1 MAEVSIAATVRN
13 EFGKGAARRARRD
26 GLVPAVIYGHGST
39 PRHVTL
45 PAHQLMLALKAH
57 NVLLDLQ
64 IEGGAQL
71 VLPKSV
77 VRHAIKNSIEHVD
90 FIEVRRGEK
99 VVIDIAVHTAGDA
112 DRDGILEHVNNTIS
126 VRAEATAIPSE
137 LILDIQGLQI
147 GHSKYASDVSLPAGV
162 ELVSAPDTIIVHLAD
177 KPTHE
182 EPSAPAPT
190 DVAPAAPAAE

>member
-1 MAEVSIAATVRN
+1 MAEVSIAATIRN

-26 GLVPAVIYGHGST
+26 GQVPAVIYGHGST

-64 IEGGAQL
+64 LEGGAQL

-99 VVIDIAVHTAGDA
+99 VVIDIAVHTTGEP
-112 DRDGILEHVNNTIS
+112 DRDGIVEHVHNTIS
-126 VRAEATAIPSE
+126 VRAEATAIPNE
-137 LILDIQGLQI
+137 LVLDIQGLQI
-147 GHSKYASDVSLPAGV
+147 GHSKYASDVVLPAGV
-162 ELVSAPDTIIVHLAD
+162 ELVSAPDTIIIHLAD

-182 EPSAPAPT
+182 EPAAPAPT

>member
-1 MAEVSIAATVRN
+1 MSTASLSASVRT
-13 EFGKGAARRARRD
+13 ETGKGAARKIRQAGD
-26 GLVPAVIYGHGST
+26 IPAVIYGHGST

-147 GHSKYASDVSLPAGV
+147 GHSKHASDVVLPAGV
-162 ELVSAPDTIIVHLAD
+162 ELVSAPSYFGPMM
-177 KPTHE
+177 PTTLVGMC
-182 EPSAPAPT
+182 SWGIGCRL
-190 DVAPAAPAAE
+190 